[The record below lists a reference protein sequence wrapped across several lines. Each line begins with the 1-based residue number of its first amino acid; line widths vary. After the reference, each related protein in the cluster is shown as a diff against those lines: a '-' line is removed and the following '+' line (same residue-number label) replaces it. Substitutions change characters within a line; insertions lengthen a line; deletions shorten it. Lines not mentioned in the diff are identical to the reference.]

1 MDNSPRRNVF
11 AGNDVLHFRL
21 LHGGVNI
28 LLVPEEPGGS
38 KLSGG
43 QPVSRY
49 ILVIISEECVV
60 GDLLVAPP
68 SDDDQQAQDGGEDHR
83 GQQQLQLGAAGNP
96 FHVRTR

>member
-28 LLVPEEPGGS
+28 LLVPEEPGGC
-38 KLSGG
+38 KLSGA
-43 QPVSRY
+43 QPVSGY
-49 ILVIISEECVV
+49 LLVIISEEGVV

-68 SDDDQQAQDGGEDHR
+68 PDDHQQAEDGGEDHR
-83 GQQQLQLGAAGNP
+83 GQQQLQLGAACNSL
-96 FHVRTR
+96 HVSTR